1 MTRTPD
7 AAWLDLTMDPAV
19 RRISLIDGPAVLGWH
34 RWRELDEKYGF
45 GVVKKGLQ
53 AAMDAGLIHRQPADL
68 IAHIVLATLGE
79 AAMVIARSDDTARAR
94 REAGEAVERLFDGMA
109 MRAS

>member
-1 MTRTPD
+1 M
-7 AAWLDLTMDPAV
+7 
-19 RRISLIDGPAVLGWH
+19 LGWH

-53 AAMDAGLIHRQPADL
+53 AAMDAGLIHRQPAEL
-68 IAHIVLATLGE
+68 IAHIVLAALGE

-94 REAGEAVERLFDGMA
+94 REAGEAVEHLFDGMA
-109 MRAS
+109 VQKD